1 MHREE
6 FIARRFKLRELRTL
20 QAVVH
25 HGSMAKAA
33 VSLAITQSAI
43 SKSIAEMERTLGV
56 ALLERTSRG
65 VEPTAYGAI
74 MLKQGVAMFDELRQ
88 AVKEIEF
95 LSDPTSGEL
104 RVGTTEPMMIVVSA
118 VIDRLSRR
126 YPRLTFDVMGADT
139 TMLLAQLRHREVDL
153 LVSRIGDPV
162 DDDLDVETLFDDQ
175 LVVVAGKG
183 NAWIGKRKVVLDDLM
198 RERWILPPPDTFLRP
213 YIEGAFR
220 ARGLDLPTAT
230 IIGRSAHLRNNLLAR
245 ANFLTIFPHAMM
257 RLGGWHPSIR
267 SLNVDL
273 PTTRRP
279 VALITLRKR
288 SHNPATR
295 LFIDE
300 ARRVAKP
307 LR

>member
-6 FIARRFKLRELRTL
+6 FVARRFKLRELRTL
-20 QAVVH
+20 QAVAH

-33 VSLAITQSAI
+33 VSLSITQSAI

-88 AVKEIEF
+88 AIKEIEF

-104 RVGTTEPMMIVVSA
+104 RIGTTKPMMIVVSA

-139 TMLLAQLRHREVDL
+139 TMLLAQLRHRDVDL
-153 LVSRIGDPV
+153 LVSRIGDPA
-162 DDDLDVETLFDDQ
+162 DDDLDTEPLFDDQ

-198 RERWILPPPDTFLRP
+198 QERWILPPPDTFLRP

-295 LFIDE
+295 LFIEE